1 MAVTARNPSVS
12 FESMALKPP
21 LHPTYDLKGIINLAL
36 AEDAGG
42 QGLSSL
48 ISSSIVF
55 VQLPSLILMNPIFE
69 PMSSDLNVN

>member
-1 MAVTARNPSVS
+1 
-12 FESMALKPP
+12 MALKPP

-55 VQLPSLILMNPIFE
+55 VQLPSLILMNLIFE